1 MRVLSIRTDKG
12 QHVFKLICVALIY
25 FKVGK
30 NIMAS
35 EARKRVVKHFNRQ
48 LKKAT
53 GIEKDNLMKIVN
65 TYGAT
70 KSGNLSVN
78 ANIKTVTLKSITLSK
93 KRDKADKIQRALN
106 PLTTR
111 EKVIRELQF
120 MERHGLQYAQ
130 TYQNALDVL
139 KNPNASD
146 EQLKYYTKH
155 IKLNSKEYKNKWIES
170 KINQL
175 KFYAYNERYKT
186 NSNVDDV
193 TEDFIDELQRGIKNN
208 YDTDELIKKLKS
220 IEKQREDII
229 KEYDKELDLFNRT
242 GEYLL

>member
-1 MRVLSIRTDKG
+1 MV
-12 QHVFKLICVALIY
+12 
-25 FKVGK
+25 
-30 NIMAS
+30 S
-35 EARKRVVKHFNRQ
+35 EARKRVVKQFNRQ

-78 ANIKTVTLKSITLSK
+78 ANIKTWTLKSITLSK
-93 KRDKADKIQRALN
+93 KSEKADKIQRALN

-111 EKVIRELQF
+111 EKVIRELKF
-120 MERHGLQYAQ
+120 MERHGLQYSQ

-155 IKLNSKEYKNKWIES
+155 TKLNSKEYKNKWIES

-186 NSNVDDV
+186 NSNGDDV
-193 TEDFIDELQRGIKNN
+193 AEDFIDELQGGIKNN
-208 YDTDELIKKLKS
+208 YNTDELIKKLKS
-220 IEKQREDII
+220 IEKQREDVI
-229 KEYDKELDLFNRT
+229 KEYDKELSLFNGT

>member
-1 MRVLSIRTDKG
+1 MV
-12 QHVFKLICVALIY
+12 
-25 FKVGK
+25 
-30 NIMAS
+30 S
-35 EARKRVVKHFNRQ
+35 EVRKKVVKQFNRQ

-53 GIEKDNLMKIVN
+53 GTEKDNLMKIVN

-93 KRDKADKIQRALN
+93 KSEKADKIQRALN

-120 MERHGLQYAQ
+120 MERHGLQYSQ

-155 IKLNSKEYKNKWIES
+155 TKLNSKEYKNKWIES

-186 NSNVDDV
+186 NSNGDHIA
-193 TEDFIDELQRGIKNN
+193 EDFIDEFQGGIKNN
-208 YDTDELIKKLKS
+208 YNTDELIKKLKS
-220 IEKQREDII
+220 IEKQREDVI
-229 KEYDKELDLFNRT
+229 KEYDKELAIFNRT

>member
-1 MRVLSIRTDKG
+1 MV
-12 QHVFKLICVALIY
+12 
-25 FKVGK
+25 
-30 NIMAS
+30 S
-35 EARKRVVKHFNRQ
+35 EARKRVVKQFNRQ

>member
-1 MRVLSIRTDKG
+1 MV
-12 QHVFKLICVALIY
+12 
-25 FKVGK
+25 
-30 NIMAS
+30 S
-35 EARKRVVKHFNRQ
+35 EARKRVVKKFNRQ

-93 KRDKADKIQRALN
+93 KSEKADKIQRALN

-120 MERHGLQYAQ
+120 MERHGLQYSQ

-155 IKLNSKEYKNKWIES
+155 TKLNSKEYKNKWIES

-186 NSNVDDV
+186 NSNRDDV
-193 TEDFIDELQRGIKNN
+193 AEDFIDELDGGIKNN

-220 IEKQREDII
+220 IEKQREDVI
-229 KEYDKELDLFNRT
+229 KEYDKELALFYRT

>member
-1 MRVLSIRTDKG
+1 MV
-12 QHVFKLICVALIY
+12 
-25 FKVGK
+25 
-30 NIMAS
+30 S
-35 EARKRVVKHFNRQ
+35 EVRKKVVKRFNRQ

-65 TYGAT
+65 TYGST
-70 KSGNLSVN
+70 KNGNLSVN

-93 KRDKADKIQRALN
+93 KNEKADKIQRALN
-106 PLTTR
+106 PKPQPKRKKLTTR

-120 MERHGLQYAQ
+120 MERHGLQYSQ

-175 KFYAYNERYKT
+175 KF
-186 NSNVDDV
+186 
-193 TEDFIDELQRGIKNN
+193 
-208 YDTDELIKKLKS
+208 
-220 IEKQREDII
+220 
-229 KEYDKELDLFNRT
+229 
-242 GEYLL
+242 

>member
-1 MRVLSIRTDKG
+1 MV
-12 QHVFKLICVALIY
+12 
-25 FKVGK
+25 
-30 NIMAS
+30 S
-35 EARKRVVKHFNRQ
+35 EVRKKVVKQFNRQ

-65 TYGAT
+65 KYGAT

-93 KRDKADKIQRALN
+93 KSEKADKIQRALN
-106 PLTTR
+106 PLTIR

-120 MERHGLQYAQ
+120 MERHGLQYSQ

-193 TEDFIDELQRGIKNN
+193 SEDFIDELQSGIKNN

-229 KEYDKELDLFNRT
+229 KEYDKELAIFNRT
-242 GEYLL
+242 REYLL

>member
-1 MRVLSIRTDKG
+1 MI
-12 QHVFKLICVALIY
+12 
-25 FKVGK
+25 
-30 NIMAS
+30 S
-35 EARKRVVKHFNRQ
+35 EARKKVVKQFNRQ

-93 KRDKADKIQRALN
+93 KKDKADKIQRALN
-106 PLTTR
+106 PNQQPKRKKLTTR
-111 EKVIRELQF
+111 EKVIKELQF
-120 MERHGLQYAQ
+120 MERHGLQYSQ
-130 TYQNALDVL
+130 KYQNAIDVL
-139 KNPNASD
+139 KNPNATD

-155 IKLNSKEYKNKWIES
+155 TKLNSKEYKNKWIES

-186 NSNVDDV
+186 NSSEDEVA
-193 TEDFIDELQRGIKNN
+193 EDFISDLQGGVKNKYN
-208 YDTDELIKKLKS
+208 TDELIKKLKS
-220 IEKQREDII
+220 IEKQREDVI
-229 KEYDKELDLFNRT
+229 KEYDKELELFNRT
-242 GEYLL
+242 GDYLV

>member
-1 MRVLSIRTDKG
+1 MV
-12 QHVFKLICVALIY
+12 
-25 FKVGK
+25 
-30 NIMAS
+30 S
-35 EARKRVVKHFNRQ
+35 EVRKRVVKQFNRQ

-65 TYGAT
+65 IYGAT

-93 KRDKADKIQRALN
+93 KSEKADKIQRALN

-120 MERHGLQYAQ
+120 MERHGLQYSQA
-130 TYQNALDVL
+130 YQNALDVL

-155 IKLNSKEYKNKWIES
+155 TKLNSKEYKNKWIES

-186 NSNVDDV
+186 NSNGDDIA
-193 TEDFIDELQRGIKNN
+193 EDFIDELQGGIKNN

-220 IEKQREDII
+220 IEKQREDVI
-229 KEYDKELDLFNRT
+229 KEYDKELAIFNRT

>member
-1 MRVLSIRTDKG
+1 MVS
-12 QHVFKLICVALIY
+12 
-25 FKVGK
+25 KV
-30 NIMAS
+30 
-35 EARKRVVKHFNRQ
+35 RKRVVKKFNRQ

-93 KRDKADKIQRALN
+93 KSEKADKIQRALM
-106 PLTTR
+106 TTR

-120 MERHGLQYAQ
+120 MERHGLQYSQ

-186 NSNVDDV
+186 NSNGDDV
-193 TEDFIDELQRGIKNN
+193 AEDFIDELQGGIKNN

-220 IEKQREDII
+220 IEKQREDVI
-229 KEYDKELDLFNRT
+229 KEYDKELSLFNGT

>member
-1 MRVLSIRTDKG
+1 MV
-12 QHVFKLICVALIY
+12 
-25 FKVGK
+25 
-30 NIMAS
+30 S
-35 EARKRVVKHFNRQ
+35 EARKRVVKQFNRQ

-93 KRDKADKIQRALN
+93 KKDKADKIQRALN

-120 MERHGLQYAQ
+120 MERHGLQYSQ

-155 IKLNSKEYKNKWIES
+155 TKLNSKEYKNKWIES

-186 NSNVDDV
+186 NSNGDDV
-193 TEDFIDELQRGIKNN
+193 AENFIDELQGGIKNN

>member
-1 MRVLSIRTDKG
+1 MV
-12 QHVFKLICVALIY
+12 
-25 FKVGK
+25 
-30 NIMAS
+30 S
-35 EARKRVVKHFNRQ
+35 EARKRVVKQFNRQ

-120 MERHGLQYAQ
+120 MERHGLQYSQ

-155 IKLNSKEYKNKWIES
+155 TKLNSKEYKNKWIES

-186 NSNVDDV
+186 NSNGDDIA
-193 TEDFIDELQRGIKNN
+193 EDFIDELQGGIKNN
-208 YDTDELIKKLKS
+208 YNTDELIKKLKS
-220 IEKQREDII
+220 IEKQREDVI
-229 KEYDKELDLFNRT
+229 KEYDKELTLFNGT

>member
-1 MRVLSIRTDKG
+1 MV
-12 QHVFKLICVALIY
+12 
-25 FKVGK
+25 
-30 NIMAS
+30 S
-35 EARKRVVKHFNRQ
+35 EARKKVVKKFNQQ

-53 GIEKDNLMKIVN
+53 GTERDNLMKIVN

-78 ANIKTVTLKSITLSK
+78 ASIKTVTLKSITLSK
-93 KRDKADKIQRALN
+93 KSEKADKIQRALN
-106 PLTTR
+106 PNSVPKRKKLTTR
-111 EKVIRELQF
+111 EKVVRELQF
-120 MERHGLQYAQ
+120 MERHGLQYSQ

-146 EQLKYYTKH
+146 EQLKYYAKH
-155 IKLNSKEYKNKWIES
+155 TKLNTKEFKNKWIES

-186 NSNVDDV
+186 TGDTDELA
-193 TEDFIDELQRGIKNN
+193 EDFIDALQGGIKNK

-220 IEKQREDII
+220 IEKQRFDVI
-229 KEYDKELDLFNRT
+229 KEYDKDLSLFNET
-242 GEYLL
+242 GAYLL

>member
-1 MRVLSIRTDKG
+1 MV
-12 QHVFKLICVALIY
+12 
-25 FKVGK
+25 
-30 NIMAS
+30 S
-35 EARKRVVKHFNRQ
+35 ETRKKVVKQFNRQ

-53 GIEKDNLMKIVN
+53 GIERDNLMKIVN

-93 KRDKADKIQRALN
+93 KKDKAEKIQRALN
-106 PLTTR
+106 PNQRPKRKKLTTR

-120 MERHGLQYAQ
+120 MERHGLQYSQ
-130 TYQNALDVL
+130 TYQNALDAL

-146 EQLKYYTKH
+146 AQLKYYAKH
-155 IKLNSKEYKNKWIES
+155 TKLNSKEYKNKWIES

-186 NSNVDDV
+186 NSTEDEIA
-193 TEDFIDELQRGIKNN
+193 EDFISELQGGIKNN
-208 YDTDELIKKLKS
+208 YNTDELIKKLKS
-220 IEKQREDII
+220 IEKQREDVI
-229 KEYDKELDLFNRT
+229 KEYDKDLSLFNGT
-242 GEYLL
+242 GVYLL

>member
-1 MRVLSIRTDKG
+1 MV
-12 QHVFKLICVALIY
+12 
-25 FKVGK
+25 
-30 NIMAS
+30 S
-35 EARKRVVKHFNRQ
+35 EARKRVVKQFNRQ

-120 MERHGLQYAQ
+120 MERHGLQYSQ

-155 IKLNSKEYKNKWIES
+155 TKLNSKEYKNKWIES

-186 NSNVDDV
+186 NSNGDDIA
-193 TEDFIDELQRGIKNN
+193 EDFIDELQGGIKNN
-208 YDTDELIKKLKS
+208 YNTDELIKKLKS
-220 IEKQREDII
+220 IEKQREDVI
-229 KEYDKELDLFNRT
+229 KEYDKELSLFNRT
-242 GEYLL
+242 GDYLL

>member
-1 MRVLSIRTDKG
+1 MV
-12 QHVFKLICVALIY
+12 
-25 FKVGK
+25 
-30 NIMAS
+30 S
-35 EARKRVVKHFNRQ
+35 EARKRVVKKFNRQ

-93 KRDKADKIQRALN
+93 KRDKADKIQSALN
-106 PLTTR
+106 PKPQPKRKKLTTR

-120 MERHGLQYAQ
+120 MERHGLQYSQ

-186 NSNVDDV
+186 NSNGDDV
-193 TEDFIDELQRGIKNN
+193 AEDFIDELQGGIKNN
-208 YDTDELIKKLKS
+208 YNTDELIKKLKS

-229 KEYDKELDLFNRT
+229 KEYDKELDLFNGT
-242 GEYLL
+242 GDYLL

>member
-1 MRVLSIRTDKG
+1 MV
-12 QHVFKLICVALIY
+12 
-25 FKVGK
+25 
-30 NIMAS
+30 S
-35 EARKRVVKHFNRQ
+35 EVRKKVVKQFNRQ

-53 GIEKDNLMKIVN
+53 GIEKENLMKIVN

-93 KRDKADKIQRALN
+93 KKDKADKIQRALN

-120 MERHGLQYAQ
+120 MERHGLQYSQ

-139 KNPNASD
+139 KNPSARD

-155 IKLNSKEYKNKWIES
+155 TKLNSKEYKNKWIES

-175 KFYAYNERYKT
+175 KFYAYTERYKT
-186 NSNVDDV
+186 NSNGD
-193 TEDFIDELQRGIKNN
+193 EIAEEFIDDLQDGIKNK

-220 IEKQREDII
+220 IEKQREDVI

>member
-1 MRVLSIRTDKG
+1 
-12 QHVFKLICVALIY
+12 
-25 FKVGK
+25 
-30 NIMAS
+30 MAS
-35 EARKRVVKHFNRQ
+35 KVRKRVVKKFNRQ

-93 KRDKADKIQRALN
+93 KSEKAEKIQRALN

-120 MERHGLQYAQ
+120 MERHGLQYSQ

-186 NSNVDDV
+186 NSNGDDV
-193 TEDFIDELQRGIKNN
+193 AEDFIDELQGGIKNN

-229 KEYDKELDLFNRT
+229 KEYTKELDLFNRT

>member
-1 MRVLSIRTDKG
+1 MV
-12 QHVFKLICVALIY
+12 
-25 FKVGK
+25 
-30 NIMAS
+30 S
-35 EARKRVVKHFNRQ
+35 EVRKRVVKQFNRQ

-93 KRDKADKIQRALN
+93 KKDKADKIQRALN
-106 PLTTR
+106 PLTIR

-130 TYQNALDVL
+130 LYQNAIDVL

-155 IKLNSKEYKNKWIES
+155 TKINSKEYKNKWIES

-186 NSNVDDV
+186 NSNGDDV
-193 TEDFIDELQRGIKNN
+193 AEDFIDELQGGIKNN
-208 YDTDELIKKLKS
+208 YNTDELIKKLKS
-220 IEKQREDII
+220 IEKQRGDVI

>member
-1 MRVLSIRTDKG
+1 MV
-12 QHVFKLICVALIY
+12 
-25 FKVGK
+25 
-30 NIMAS
+30 S
-35 EARKRVVKHFNRQ
+35 EVRKRVVKQFNSQ

-93 KRDKADKIQRALN
+93 KKDKADKIQRALN
-106 PLTTR
+106 PNQQPKRKKLTTR

-120 MERHGLQYAQ
+120 MERHGLQYSQ

-155 IKLNSKEYKNKWIES
+155 TRLNSKEYKNKWIES

-175 KFYAYNERYKT
+175 KFYAYNERFKT
-186 NSNVDDV
+186 HSNGDYVAD
-193 TEDFIDELQRGIKNN
+193 EFIYELQGGIKNY

-220 IEKQREDII
+220 IEKQREDVI
-229 KEYDKELDLFNRT
+229 KEYDKELSLFNDTR
-242 GEYLL
+242 GYLL